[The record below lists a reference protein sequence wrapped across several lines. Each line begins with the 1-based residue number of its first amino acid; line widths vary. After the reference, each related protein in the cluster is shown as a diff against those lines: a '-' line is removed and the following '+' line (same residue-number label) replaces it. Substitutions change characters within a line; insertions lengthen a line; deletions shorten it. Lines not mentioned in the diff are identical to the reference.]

1 MTRVLRPSS
10 RAGTGSADTGVLTTD
25 LVLIRHAVTDWNI
38 ARRIQGHTD
47 IPLSDLGRR
56 DAATWR
62 LPADFRDF
70 AWLSS
75 PLVRALET
83 ARLIGAPA
91 DLPTDPR
98 LRERSWGDFEGRT
111 REEVEAE
118 HPGWFERAARQG
130 LDHRP
135 PGGESP
141 RDLIGRLLDLTAALA
156 AARRPTVA
164 VCHRGVIQALYA
176 AATGWDY
183 RPPQPDALEDACCF
197 HFRLDPD
204 GRPTVAALNLP
215 LAPPDRP

>member
-1 MTRVLRPSS
+1 MTP
-10 RAGTGSADTGVLTTD
+10 APAATD
-25 LVLIRHAVTDWNI
+25 LVLMRHAVTDWNI

-62 LPADFRDF
+62 LPAEFRGF

-75 PLVRALET
+75 PLARARET
-83 ARLIGAPA
+83 AMLLGAPA

-98 LRERSWGDFEGRT
+98 LRERSWGAFEGRT
-111 REEVEAE
+111 RAEVETA
-118 HPGWFERAARQG
+118 HPGWFEEAARQG

-141 RDLIGRLLDLTAALA
+141 RDLIARLLDLAAELA
-156 AARRPTVA
+156 VARRTTVA

-183 RPPQPDALEDACCF
+183 RPPQPHPLEDACCF
-197 HFRLDPD
+197 HFRLDPA
-204 GRPTVAALNLP
+204 GRPSVVSLNLP
-215 LAPPDRP
+215 LGDPAAS